1 MQVTPTLDI
10 ALIGLPALL
19 LGLIIGYVIGG
30 MPNLRLID
38 RIGLGII
45 ISGIGGLIFSLL
57 VSFFVPITSL
67 ETITSLEMMFIM
79 LAFIGGYVLGLF
91 LNWTP
96 PVDSGPK
103 SHIIYEPDDDDAF
116 DREIDEALGTKE

>member
-1 MQVTPTLDI
+1 MQIAPLDI

-19 LGLIIGYVIGG
+19 LGLVIGYVIGG

-57 VSFFVPITSL
+57 VSFFFPITSL
-67 ETITSLEMMFIM
+67 EMIFII
-79 LAFIGGYVLGLF
+79 LAFVGGYTLGLF

-96 PVDSGPK
+96 PIDLGPK

-116 DREIDEALGTKE
+116 DREIDEALGNKK